1 LRAGEQQLMADKP
14 ENFTLAERMKNG
26 ARELDWIFPELWEAR
41 TAGMIAGDSGLGKTH
56 FVMQILHA
64 IAQGEPI
71 PNTPFVCT
79 KPRPVVYISQ
89 EDEAQFIRDE
99 FFTQNPTLKKN
110 KAACER
116 IRIVSTYRQG
126 PTLKLDNSDH
136 FRLMESYLTAGCV
149 FALDSLI
156 TFAEGDISSPSY
168 ASRQMEQIRGL
179 MKSCEGTALV
189 INHRPKQSNTGHQ
202 SGHLGAQHIR
212 DAVRFFLILQKD
224 GDDRRLEFDKVN
236 RGSKPADIALTMNNE
251 RRVFEPEKDPWIE
264 CFNPGE
270 QLTTEEVM
278 KRMDLDLDDERR
290 KKRTANALR
299 KRAGQGKPLKQIT
312 KARRSQPALWELKQ
326 AA

>member
-1 LRAGEQQLMADKP
+1 MANKP
-14 ENFTLAERMKNG
+14 ENFTLAEPMKN
-26 ARELDWIFPELWEAR
+26 RQIDWIFPDLWEAR

-89 EDEAQFIRDE
+89 EDEGQFLRDE
-99 FFTQNPTLKKN
+99 FFIQNPALKKN
-110 KAACER
+110 KAACEQ

-126 PTLKLDNSDH
+126 PTLKLDDSDH
-136 FRLMESYLTAGCV
+136 IRLMESYLTEGCI

-156 TFAEGDISSPSY
+156 TFAEGDISSPTY
-168 ASRQMEQIRGL
+168 ASRQMELIRGL

-189 INHRPKQSNTGHQ
+189 INHRPKQSAKGWQ

-212 DAVRFFLILQKD
+212 DAVRFFLILHKD

-236 RGSKPADIALTMNNE
+236 RGPKPADIALTMNNE
-251 RRVFEPEKDPWIE
+251 RRVFEPEKDPWLE
-264 CFNPGE
+264 CFKPGE
-270 QLTTEEVM
+270 ELTTEEVM
-278 KRMDLDLDDERR
+278 KRRGFDPDSEKQ
-290 KKRTANALR
+290 KKKTTNALR
-299 KRAGQGKPLKQIT
+299 KRTGHNQPLKQIA
-312 KARRSQPALWELKQ
+312 KARKGQPAVWQLPE

>member
-1 LRAGEQQLMADKP
+1 MADKP
-14 ENFTLAERMKNG
+14 ENFTLAEGIKKR
-26 ARELDWIFPELWEAR
+26 AREPDWIFPELWEAR

-56 FVMQILHA
+56 FVMQILQA
-64 IAQGEPI
+64 ISQQGQPI

-89 EDEAQFIRDE
+89 EDEAQFLRDE
-99 FFTQNPTLKKN
+99 FFIQNPALKKN
-110 KAACER
+110 EAACEQ

-136 FRLMESYLTAGCV
+136 IRMMESYLTEGCV

-156 TFAEGDISSPSY
+156 TFAEGDISSPWY
-168 ASRQMEQIRGL
+168 ASHQMELIRGL
-179 MKSCEGTALV
+179 MKSCEETALV
-189 INHRPKQSNTGHQ
+189 INHRPKKSATGGQ

-212 DAVRFFLILQKD
+212 DAVRFFLILHKD
-224 GDDRRLEFDKVN
+224 GDDRRVEFDKVN

-251 RRVFEPEKDPWIE
+251 RRVFEPEKDEWIE
-264 CFNPGE
+264 CFKPGE

-278 KRMDLDLDDERR
+278 ERMDLDPDNQKH
-290 KKRTANALR
+290 KKKASDALR
-299 KRAGQGKPLKQIT
+299 KRSGYDQPLTQVA
-312 KARRSQPALWELKQ
+312 KAFRGQPALWKLAE